1 MSKKTIIGKV
11 SISEKGFGFVSSKDH
26 PDVFLSKN
34 HATKCLDGE
43 LVKIEVHE
51 KGGKAEGVLL
61 EIIERKKE
69 GVGKIL
75 TGRKEHYVQL
85 SNFHKVTI
93 LNYKGK
99 GAEIVKFKFL
109 TYPRGKERAT
119 AEVVEVL
126 GHENSPKIENKLA
139 IFKHEIPHLFGSSIK
154 SELDK
159 IEETISL
166 EDRFD
171 LRKMNF
177 VTIDGDD
184 SRDFDDAVYVESTN
198 YGWTLWVAIA
208 DVAHYVREGSELDKE
223 ALTRGN
229 SVYFPNEV
237 VPMLPEYLSNGLCS
251 LNPNQERYAVVAKI
265 NISKKGSVKSF
276 KFMNAV
282 IKSKARL
289 TYNQVSDMLELEDE
303 ATIDKFSH
311 VYKDLKTF
319 EKLYNVLKETKDMRG
334 ALEFEKRE
342 NKITFDENDHK
353 IENVEFYERRQ
364 SHKMIEEAML
374 CANICAAK
382 LLTKMHIKAVYRVHD
397 KPEEERLEAVK
408 TILQN
413 IGLTLRGGD
422 KTKTHHFRKMLE
434 LAVGRDDKDFIQ
446 STLLKSMPRATYQ
459 VENRGHFGL
468 AYEEYTHFTSPIRRY
483 ADLLVHRAI
492 KGLIASKEG
501 DKYVQRVVKGEG
513 SISDHYDYSLIKLDS
528 IAHHISMTERRADS
542 ASGEVYDAL
551 KCHFLADKVG
561 QTFTGK
567 ITHLKQ
573 NALFVEFDD
582 FILEGIVSYVD
593 LPDYFVYVEEKAK
606 IKGRKTKQEFK
617 LGDKVKFDIIKVNNE
632 TNKVYL
638 RLHMTKQERKRI
650 AS

>member
-1 MSKKTIIGKV
+1 MSKKTITGKV
-11 SISEKGFGFVSSKDH
+11 SISEKGFGFVASKDH
-26 PDVFLSKN
+26 PDVYLSKV
-34 HATKCLDGE
+34 HAVKCLDGE
-43 LVKIEVHE
+43 VVKIEVHE
-51 KGGKAEGVLL
+51 RGGKTEGVLL

-69 GVGKIL
+69 GVGKVL
-75 TGRKEHYVQL
+75 TGRNEHYVQL

-93 LNYKGK
+93 LNYEGK
-99 GAEIVKFKFL
+99 GAELVRFKFK
-109 TYPRGKERAT
+109 TYPQGKKRAT
-119 AEVVEVL
+119 AEIVEVL

-139 IFKHEIPHLFGSSIK
+139 IFKHEIPHLFGSKIK
-154 SELDK
+154 EELSNID
-159 IEETISL
+159 ETIST
-166 EDRFD
+166 ENRFD
-171 LRKMNF
+171 LRKMHF

-208 DVAHYVREGSELDKE
+208 DVGHYVKDSSELDKE

-251 LNPNQERYAVVAKI
+251 LNPNKDRYAVVSKI
-265 NISKKGSVKSF
+265 NISKNGGIKSF

-282 IKSKARL
+282 INSKARL

-303 ATIDKFSH
+303 KTIDQFSH
-311 VYKDLKTF
+311 VYKDLKAF
-319 EKLYNVLKETKDMRG
+319 EKLYEVLKENKELRG

-382 LLTKMHIKAVYRVHD
+382 LLTKMKIKAVYRVHD
-397 KPEEERLEAVK
+397 KPEEDRLDAVK

-413 IGLTLRGGD
+413 IGLTLRGGE

-434 LAVGRDDKDFIQ
+434 LASEREDKDFIQ

-483 ADLLVHRAI
+483 SDLLVHRAI
-492 KGLIASKEG
+492 KGLIASNEG
-501 DKYVQRVVKGEG
+501 DKYVQRVKQGVGI
-513 SISDHYDYSLIKLDS
+513 ISDHYNYKLITLDS

-542 ASGEVYDAL
+542 ASNEVYDAL
-551 KCHFLADKVG
+551 KCHFLANKVG

-593 LPDYFVYVEEKAK
+593 LPDYFVFMEDKAK
-606 IKGRKTKQEFK
+606 IKGRRTKQEFK
-617 LGDKVKFDIIKVNNE
+617 LGDKVKFDILKVNNE

-638 RLHMTKQERKRI
+638 KLHITKNRERI
-650 AS
+650 AQ

>member
-11 SISEKGFGFVSSKDH
+11 SISEKGFGFVASKDN
-26 PDVFLSKN
+26 PDVYLSKT
-34 HATKCLDGE
+34 HAIKCLDGE

-51 KGGKAEGVLL
+51 RGGKKEGVLL
-61 EIIERKKE
+61 EIVERKTE
-69 GVGKIL
+69 GVGKVL
-75 TGRKEHYVQL
+75 TGRNDHYIQL

-93 LNYKGK
+93 LNYTGK
-99 GAEIVKFKFL
+99 GAEIVRFKFK
-109 TYPRGKERAT
+109 TYPNGRERAT
-119 AEVVEVL
+119 AEVIEVL
-126 GHENSPKIENKLA
+126 GHEDSPKIENKLA
-139 IFKHEIPHLFGSSIK
+139 IFKHEIPHLFGSSIDDEVK
-154 SELDK
+154 K
-159 IEETISL
+159 IDEKISM

-208 DVAHYVREGSELDKE
+208 DVGHYVKEDSCLDKE

-251 LNPNQERYAVVAKI
+251 LKPREERYAVVAKI
-265 NISKKGSVKSF
+265 NISKKGGIKSF

-282 IKSKARL
+282 IESKARL

-303 ATIDKFSH
+303 KTIDQFAH
-311 VYKDLKTF
+311 VHKDLKVF
-319 EKLYNVLKETKDMRG
+319 EKLYDVLKETKEMRG

-382 LLTKMHIKAVYRVHD
+382 LLSKMKIKAVYRVHD
-397 KPEEERLEAVK
+397 KPEEERLDAVK
-408 TILQN
+408 TVLQN
-413 IGLTLRGGD
+413 IGLTLRGGE

-434 LAVGRDDKDFIQ
+434 LASDRDDKDFIQ

-483 ADLLVHRAI
+483 SDLLVHRAI
-492 KGLIASKEG
+492 KALISSNEG
-501 DKYVQRVVKGEG
+501 EKYVQRVKQGEG
-513 SISDHYDYSLIKLDS
+513 VVSDYYGYELIKLDS

-542 ASGEVYDAL
+542 ASNEVADAL
-551 KCHFLADKVG
+551 KCHFLANKVG

-567 ITHLKQ
+567 ITYLKQ

-593 LPDYFVYVEEKAK
+593 LPDYFVYLEDKGK

-638 RLHMTKQERKRI
+638 RLHITKNRQRL